1 MKVKDHNKFR
11 CFDYE
16 NETNPHKY
24 QLGDVLTKNY
34 SKLYEDSEPDNIEIG
49 VVIQTFEDGDVRT
62 DMWGM
67 CSESEVSMSTFGEI
81 DMYRPK
87 LIQELLIG

>member
-1 MKVKDHNKFR
+1 MKVKDHNKFSF
-11 CFDYE
+11 FDYE

-24 QLGDVLTKNY
+24 KLGDVLTKDNK
-34 SKLYEDSEPDNIEIG
+34 KLYPLSSEEPEIG

-67 CSESEVSMSTFGEI
+67 CNEIEVSISTFDEI
-81 DMYRPK
+81 VKHRPK